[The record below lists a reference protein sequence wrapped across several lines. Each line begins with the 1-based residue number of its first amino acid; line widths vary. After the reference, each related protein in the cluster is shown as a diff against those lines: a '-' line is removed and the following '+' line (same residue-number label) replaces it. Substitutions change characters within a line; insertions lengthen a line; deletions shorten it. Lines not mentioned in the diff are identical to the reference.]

1 MKEEIEKIFDRNQGI
16 SEYKMAM
23 FTELLKIYP
32 KELTKQERERSKM
45 VDHRT
50 KMKEAYQDDYG
61 YGTGG
66 SSDDSE
72 EQT

>member
-1 MKEEIEKIFDRNQGI
+1 
-16 SEYKMAM
+16 
-23 FTELLKIYP
+23 
-32 KELTKQERERSKM
+32 M
-45 VDHRT
+45 VDHRI